1 MQFVKGVALCN
12 DESWYEHKVITNAS
26 AGLAVGHD
34 VFKEE
39 TQSTVSV
46 LTLYQKT
53 ALCLKRLLV
62 ES

>member
-1 MQFVKGVALCN
+1 MLAYVQFVKGVAFCN

-26 AGLAVGHD
+26 PGLAVGHD

-46 LTLYQKT
+46 LTL
-53 ALCLKRLLV
+53 
-62 ES
+62 